1 MRNCIANH
9 KHYHGTNQRRR
20 SCYCNVADEPVSAA
34 GVSCS
39 TAACLLTAE
48 LSAGW
53 GVWPHVP
60 AKHQHSFSIPAP
72 GTCTARVVNEL
83 LLSFMKLCT
92 VAGDGEY
99 YNKDIILVNNPK
111 TSCPYYNVK
120 LS

>member
-1 MRNCIANH
+1 M
-9 KHYHGTNQRRR
+9 
-20 SCYCNVADEPVSAA
+20 SAA

-72 GTCTARVVNEL
+72 GTCTARVVNEPL
-83 LLSFMKLCT
+83 LRFMKLCT
-92 VAGDGEY
+92 VAGEY

-111 TSCPYYNVK
+111 ILYVK
-120 LS
+120 DHN

>member
-1 MRNCIANH
+1 MDSKSQTLTAQIRGGDVVIVM
-9 KHYHGTNQRRR
+9 
-20 SCYCNVADEPVSAA
+20 CNVADEPVSAA

-72 GTCTARVVNEL
+72 GTCCTARVVNEP
-83 LLSFMKLCT
+83 LLSFT
-92 VAGDGEY
+92 VAGGY
-99 YNKDIILVNNPK
+99 YIVLVES
-111 TSCPYYNVK
+111 T
-120 LS
+120 

>member
-1 MRNCIANH
+1 MDSKSQTLTAQGGGGDVVIVM
-9 KHYHGTNQRRR
+9 
-20 SCYCNVADEPVSAA
+20 CNVADEPVSAA

-39 TAACLLTAE
+39 TAARLLTAE

-72 GTCTARVVNEL
+72 GTCTARVVNEP
-83 LLSFMKLCT
+83 LLSFT
-92 VAGDGEY
+92 VAGEY

-111 TSCPYYNVK
+111 ILYVK
-120 LS
+120 DHN

>member
-1 MRNCIANH
+1 M
-9 KHYHGTNQRRR
+9 
-20 SCYCNVADEPVSAA
+20 SAA

-72 GTCTARVVNEL
+72 GTCTARVVNEP
-83 LLSFMKLCT
+83 LLSFT
-92 VAGDGEY
+92 VAREY
-99 YNKDIILVNNPK
+99 YNKDIILVEASTSAFTIHNPLIH
-111 TSCPYYNVK
+111 YVK
-120 LS
+120 RVFKCGKYVKVIL